1 MSLESELRQE
11 QVTHL
16 DLSGFSSVASG
27 TSVRDALALLRAER
41 HNVCLIT
48 DGSPD
53 GSPAETQLKGI
64 FTDRDVLR
72 KVVGSPE
79 TLDAAI
85 DTVMTENPITIQ
97 PNSSAAD
104 ALKLMDKHH
113 FRNLPAVDADGTIIG
128 DMTHQAVVAYLADR
142 YPVEVLNLPPQ
153 PDRFPRKAEGG

>member
-1 MSLESELRQE
+1 MSLESELREE
-11 QVTHL
+11 QVAHL

-27 TSVRDALALLRAER
+27 TSVRDALTQLRADR

-48 DGSPD
+48 DG
-53 GSPAETQLKGI
+53 THLKGI

-85 DTVMTENPITIQ
+85 DTVMTENPITIS
-97 PNSSAAD
+97 PNASAAD
-104 ALKLMDKHH
+104 ALKLMDDKH
-113 FRNLPAVDADGTIIG
+113 FRNLPTVDDDGAILG
-128 DMTHQAVVAYLADR
+128 DMTHQSIVAFLADR

>member
-11 QVTHL
+11 RVAHL
-16 DLSGFSSVASG
+16 DLSDFSSVASG
-27 TSVRDALALLRAER
+27 TSVRDALAKLRADG

-48 DGSPD
+48 DGSGD
-53 GSPAETQLKGI
+53 GSQLKGI

-85 DTVMTENPITIQ
+85 DTVMTENPITIP
-97 PNSSAAD
+97 PNASAAD
-104 ALKLMDKHH
+104 ALKLMDDNH
-113 FRNLPAVDADGTIIG
+113 FRNLPAVDVNGNIVG
-128 DMTHQAVVAYLADR
+128 DMTHQSVIAFLADR
-142 YPVEVLNLPPQ
+142 YPVEILNLPPQ

>member
-11 QVTHL
+11 QVAHL
-16 DLSGFSSVASG
+16 DLSGFSAVTSG
-27 TSVRDALALLRAER
+27 TSVRDALSQLRADR

-48 DGSPD
+48 EEGEGGS
-53 GSPAETQLKGI
+53 QLKGI

-85 DTVMTENPITIQ
+85 DTVMTSDPITIS
-97 PNSSAAD
+97 PASSAAD
-104 ALKLMDKHH
+104 ALKLMDDNH
-113 FRNLPAVDADGTIIG
+113 FRNLPAVDADGTIVG
-128 DMTHQAVVAYLADR
+128 DMTHQSIVAFLADR

>member
-11 QVTHL
+11 QVAHL

-27 TSVRDALALLRAER
+27 TSVRDALAQLRADR
-41 HNVCLIT
+41 RNVCLIT
-48 DGSPD
+48 DTSGGKS
-53 GSPAETQLKGI
+53 QLKGI

-85 DTVMTENPITIQ
+85 DSVMTENPITI
-97 PNSSAAD
+97 PPSSSAAD
-104 ALKLMDKHH
+104 ALKLMDDNH
-113 FRNLPAVDADGTIIG
+113 FRNLPAVDEEGTIVG
-128 DMTHQAVVAYLADR
+128 DMTHQAVIAFLADR